1 MSKEFIEKKY
11 NSIALNDAVRQQKQ
25 LTYFTTSNVQEDI
38 RADYFE
44 QYVDRKYYTNDVFLN
59 YVKQVLKTDNFK
71 SFLKYYRKP
80 NPASKLIN
88 TRIKEPLSRVFF
100 SEDSYFN
107 YVINGE
113 YVEHPIELEDDFE
126 EKLFNAVFY
135 SYNDVIVHDLSDVNK
150 PYRCFVSI
158 DKVVSI
164 EVEGKY
170 IKKIAY
176 CAETEINDE
185 KVYGY
190 AYIDDEKYEFY
201 DKDYNLIISTLHDY
215 ELCPATFVVDDR
227 FYPVG
232 DENDPQGVVKKSFF
246 SYLRSELEEYTFL
259 KTLQKLTDS
268 NGAFP
273 IVTKVETKEIS
284 QEGEDFDALNGEP
297 MSVLQLG
304 SQASKEARSTAGSG
318 GNSQLQPGT
327 VISVPA
333 VEKADGSID
342 VELSKNFFKFHYTPV
357 EILEFI
363 NKRIKETEQDIIVS
377 AIGDYSEKND
387 VSMTELQAKQGYVS
401 REDKLRWL
409 SSVMSFS
416 RQNSDRMM
424 LSLAYGK
431 DNVKADIFYGSD
443 FFLETQDKLYEM
455 FKMSPNAIER
465 KNILIRLSQR
475 RNLFNRE
482 KSKREVIL
490 YKLMPYASDKDFELA
505 ISQGLVDETTFKLQT
520 QFSYWVALFEA
531 NYGNIVSFWNSMSTK
546 ESEKIIL
553 LNNLITNFINNG
565 KETTS

>member
-11 NSIALNDAVRQQKQ
+11 NSIALNDAVRQQRQ
-25 LTYFTTSNVQEDI
+25 LTYFTTSCVQEDI

-80 NPASKLIN
+80 NAASKLIN

-107 YVINGE
+107 YIINGD
-113 YVEHPIELEDDFE
+113 YIEHPLELEDDFE
-126 EKLFNAVFY
+126 EKLFDAVFY
-135 SYNDVIVHDLSDVNK
+135 SYNDIIVHDLSDINK

-164 EVEGKY
+164 KVEGKY

-176 CAETEINDE
+176 CAEVDIDGED
-185 KVYGY
+185 VYGY
-190 AYIDDEKYEFY
+190 AYIDKEKYEFY
-201 DKDYNLIISTLHDY
+201 DSDLNLLISIPHDY
-215 ELCPATFVVDDR
+215 GLCPATFVVDDR
-227 FYPVG
+227 FYPLG

-246 SYLRSELEEYTFL
+246 SYLRAELEEYTFL
-259 KTLQKLTDS
+259 KTLQKLTDA

-284 QEGEDFDALNGEP
+284 QEGEDFDALQGEP
-297 MSVLQLG
+297 MSVAQLG
-304 SQASKEARSTAGSG
+304 SQVSKEARSTAGSG

-327 VISVPA
+327 VIAVPA
-333 VEKADGSID
+333 IEKADGSID

-357 EILEFI
+357 EILKFI
-363 NKRIKETEQDIIVS
+363 NDRIKETEQEIIVS

-409 SSVMSFS
+409 SKTMSFS

-455 FKMSPNAIER
+455 FKISPNAIER
-465 KNILIRLSQR
+465 KNILVRLAQR

-490 YKLMPYASDKDFELA
+490 YKLMPYISDKDFDLA
-505 ISQGLVDETTFKLQT
+505 VSQGMVDEQTFQFQT
-520 QFSYWVALFEA
+520 RFSYWIALFEA
-531 NYGNIVSFWNSMSTK
+531 NYGNIVSFWNTMNAK
-546 ESEKIIL
+546 ESEKIVL
-553 LNNLITNFINNG
+553 LNTLITNFINNG

>member
-164 EVEGKY
+164 KVEGKY

-201 DKDYNLIISTLHDY
+201 DKDYNLVISTLHDY

-520 QFSYWVALFEA
+520 QFSYWIALFEA
-531 NYGNIVSFWNSMSTK
+531 NYGNIVSFWNSMNTK